1 MDVLGCL
8 RGCKKK
14 KLKGL
19 SLFREFFRVFVG
31 VPIRFKESEGVA
43 EDLISIAGSPREFHR
58 AFKELSESL

>member
-1 MDVLGCL
+1 M
-8 RGCKKK
+8 
-14 KLKGL
+14 
-19 SLFREFFRVFVG
+19 FVG